1 MRGLLVD
8 TFTRQT
14 VAETTDDMGGFTN
27 AWSDGTTFEGRLSAM
42 PIGERMSADRVTVYA
57 THRLYCESLT
67 ITEKDRV
74 TLGSRTFE
82 VKAVR
87 NPSNIDHHLEIDL
100 LEID

>member
-1 MRGLLVD
+1 MRGLLID

-14 VAETTDDMGGFTN
+14 VTETTDGMGGFTEVW
-27 AWSDGTTFEGRLSAM
+27 ADGTEFKGRLSAM
-42 PIGERMSADRVTVYA
+42 PAGERISEDRIAVYA

-74 TLGSRTFE
+74 KLGTRIFE
-82 VKAVR
+82 IKAVR
-87 NPSNIDHHLEIDL
+87 NPSNISHHLEIDV